1 MKRIKVSFDTWI
13 HLLGMTGVLGG
24 LAFVG
29 LEIQQTQ
36 RIAIAGQVQARAEM
50 QVNRLL
56 TGLEGNLDANRLF
69 SIRNFDYELLSDE
82 EKFIAR
88 ELHQWRRTMLE
99 NNFFQYQSGLFAED
113 YWQQTQLRIQ
123 GWWDNCVLRPAG
135 GGRGGPGVTGF
146 SGYLN
151 SLPDNCAE

>member
-24 LAFVG
+24 LLFVG
-29 LEIQQTQ
+29 LEMQQTQ

-146 SGYLN
+146 SEYLN